1 VIDAARHRFH
11 IVGNPQRRFPV
22 KRIGPVLLACAMIA
36 APAAAHHGWG
46 SYDAN
51 TVLKIQAPIIEA
63 KYESPHG
70 ELLLAHQGKQ
80 WTITLAPP
88 FRMQNRGLPKDALVK
103 GKVVIVEGYP
113 SRANATEMR
122 AERIT
127 VDGKVTEL
135 R

>member
-1 VIDAARHRFH
+1 MNRMISILFASA
-11 IVGNPQRRFPV
+11 
-22 KRIGPVLLACAMIA
+22 LLT

-51 TVLKIQAPIIEA
+51 TVLRIQSPIVEA

-70 ELLLAHQGKQ
+70 ELLVQHQGKQ
-80 WTITLAPP
+80 WTVTLAPP
-88 FRMQNRGLPKDALVK
+88 FRMQNRGLPKEALVK

-113 SRANATEMR
+113 SRVNPAEMR
-122 AERIT
+122 AERII
-127 VDGKVTEL
+127 VDGKTVEL